1 MIHQSA
7 FIHHSLCITHHA
19 SVIIH
24 SSFIIPHSSFII
36 PRSSFIIYHSSFI
49 IHSFLRFTIS
59 YPLLATAWI
68 YMSERWLRNLPTSMP
83 VIHSTK
89 SRKVAPVCY
98 DAVACTRVL
107 RDMLENRIIFLRLH
121 ACSRA
126 FTNSARRVSPLSW
139 RPCRCVFLCRIY
151 FML

>member
-1 MIHQSA
+1 M
-7 FIHHSLCITHHA
+7 HHSSCISHH
-19 SVIIH
+19 SFIIHH
-24 SSFIIPHSSFII
+24 SSFIIHH
-36 PRSSFIIYHSSFI
+36 SSFIIYHLSFI
-49 IHSFLRFTIS
+49 IHHSSFLRFTIS

-126 FTNSARRVSPLSW
+126 FTNSARRVLPLSW
-139 RPCRCVFLCRIY
+139 RPCRCVFLCRMY